1 MSSKV
6 DAYFERQKSPQK
18 EICLQLRRIV
28 VQTLPGIEEEM
39 KWGVPTYAKGTFY
52 IVALENHVNL
62 GLSLK
67 GLSKEEQMML
77 EGSGKTMKHV
87 EISSLEQIDEEKIV
101 ELLKLVWKKQN

>member
-1 MSSKV
+1 MSNPVEEYINK
-6 DAYFERQKSPQK
+6 QKSPQK
-18 EICLQLRRIV
+18 EICLEVSDIIRRTFPDI
-28 VQTLPGIEEEM
+28 GEEM